1 MTMKKKALAKRKT
14 KTSAMGG
21 AAVGGMNRILRVMI
35 KTEHR
40 NSSIDLRAQRIFTV
54 SARVLRPLLLACS
67 LVCVVGGSFA
77 FAPAVAQQ
85 RGAEP
90 RVIQGRV
97 VDKSGTPVK
106 GAVVYLKDDH
116 TLAIKS
122 FLAGDDGSYRFG
134 QLSQSV
140 DYEVWAELD
149 GKKSPTR
156 SVSSFDTKTTTTIE
170 LKVDTGK

>member
-1 MTMKKKALAKRKT
+1 MIET
-14 KTSAMGG
+14 
-21 AAVGGMNRILRVMI
+21 GMLD
-35 KTEHR
+35 
-40 NSSIDLRAQRIFTV
+40 S
-54 SARVLRPLLLACS
+54 SARSTSPQLCGASAGRRVRAVLVAFSLLCS
-67 LVCVVGGSFA
+67 FGGSFVP
-77 FAPAVAQQ
+77 APAVAQQ
-85 RGAEP
+85 RGVEP

-97 VDKSGTPVK
+97 VDKSGKPVK

-134 QLSQSV
+134 QLSQST

-156 SVSSFDTKTTTTIE
+156 SVSSFDTKTTSTIE
-170 LKVDTGK
+170 LKVDTGR

>member
-1 MTMKKKALAKRKT
+1 
-14 KTSAMGG
+14 
-21 AAVGGMNRILRVMI
+21 MI
-35 KTEHR
+35 ETEHR
-40 NSSIDLRAQRIFTV
+40 NRSIDLRAQ
-54 SARVLRPLLLACS
+54 SALTLHARALRFVLLACS
-67 LVCVVGGSFA
+67 LACVVGGPIV

-97 VDKSGTPVK
+97 VDKSGAPVK

-122 FLAGDDGSYRFG
+122 FLAGDDGTYRFG